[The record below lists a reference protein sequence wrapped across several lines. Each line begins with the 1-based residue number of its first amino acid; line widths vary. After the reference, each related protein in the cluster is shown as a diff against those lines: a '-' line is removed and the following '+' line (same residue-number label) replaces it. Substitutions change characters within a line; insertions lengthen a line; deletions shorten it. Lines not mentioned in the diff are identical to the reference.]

1 MKFIL
6 IIFLSLFVFKAHSEC
21 TIQTAIDGAIGP
33 ATMDTLSRSLYKAKK
48 NKCESLLLLVNTPG
62 GSLASTRK
70 IVEEILASPVPV
82 MCFVYPKGGHAGS
95 AGAII
100 LQACHVSGA
109 TQATNIGAATPII
122 ATGKDMPKDLRNKMI
137 NDTTSWLEGLA
148 RLRNRNIQFAKDIV
162 TDAKAVSSTE
172 ALKIGAIDLLAED
185 IESFLKQANGLKV
198 KLQQKDNVPVS
209 TGPIIVFEKDLRTKI
224 LTIVANP
231 EWSYLLFMGSLGLLY
246 FEITHPGT
254 IAPGVIGGL
263 GLVISLI
270 SMQQMNVEWGGLA
283 LIVLGL
289 IFFILE
295 AFVPSFGIL
304 GIGGVISFFLGSVF
318 LYDPEKT
325 GGYSLPMD
333 VILPTTILLSLL
345 VFGIAYLAYST
356 RRIKK
361 LGGDEGWV
369 NEEAV
374 VFKLKNPN
382 EGQVHI
388 KGETWKFESKEALE
402 IDQKVVVTDR
412 KGLTL
417 KVKSKSNQKGE

>member
-1 MKFIL
+1 MKL
-6 IIFLSLFVFKAHSEC
+6 FLLTFLFLFSFKAYSEC
-21 TIQTAIDGAIGP
+21 TVQAPIDGAIGP
-33 ATMDTLSRSLYKAKK
+33 ASMDILERSLSKAKNNNCK
-48 NKCESLLLLVNTPG
+48 SLLLLVNTPG

-70 IVEEILASPVPV
+70 IVEEILAAPIPV

-109 TQATNIGAATPII
+109 TRATNIGAATPII
-122 ATGKDMPKDLRNKMI
+122 ATGQEMPKDLRNKMI

-148 RLRNRNIQFAKDIV
+148 RLRGRDIQFAKDIV

-172 ALKIGAIDLLAED
+172 ALEIGAIDLLAED
-185 IESFLKQANGLKV
+185 VPSFLDQAKGKEVLIGESEKQAVEIG
-198 KLQQKDNVPVS
+198 PVV
-209 TGPIIVFEKDLRTKI
+209 IFEKDLRHKI
-224 LTIVANP
+224 LSLVANP
-231 EWSYLLFMGSLGLLY
+231 EWSYLIFMGSLGLLY

-254 IAPGVIGGL
+254 IAPGVIGGV

-289 IFFILE
+289 VFFILE

-304 GIGGVISFFLGSVF
+304 GVGGVISFFIGSVF

-345 VFGIAYLAYST
+345 VFGVAYLAYST
-356 RRIKK
+356 RKIKT
-361 LGGDEGWV
+361 LGGDEDWT

-374 VFKLKNPN
+374 VSKLKNPQ

-388 KGETWKFESKEALE
+388 KGEIWGFESEVPVELE
-402 IDQKVVVTDR
+402 QKVIVVKR
-412 KGLTL
+412 QGLKL
-417 KVKSKSNQKGE
+417 KVKPKS

>member
-1 MKFIL
+1 MKWIFFVIL
-6 IIFLSLFVFKAHSEC
+6 FLFNTYAFADC
-21 TIQTAIDGAIGP
+21 TVQAPIDGAIGP
-33 ATMDTLSRSLYKAKK
+33 ASMDTLQRSLSKAKNNNCK
-48 NKCESLLLLVNTPG
+48 SLLLVVNTPG

-70 IVEEILASPVPV
+70 IVEEILASPIPV

-109 TQATNIGAATPII
+109 TRATNIGAATPII
-122 ATGKDMPKDLRNKMI
+122 ATGQEMPKDLRNKMI

-148 RLRNRNIQFAKDIV
+148 RLRGRNIQFAKDIV

-172 ALKIGAIDLLAED
+172 ALKLGAIDILAED
-185 IESFLKQANGLKV
+185 IPGFLKQAKDRKV
-198 KLQQKDNVPVS
+198 LIGENEEQAVEVGS
-209 TGPIIVFEKDLRTKI
+209 IVVFEKDLRHKI
-224 LTIVANP
+224 LSLVANP
-231 EWSYLLFMGSLGLLY
+231 EWSYLIFMGSLGLLY

-254 IAPGVIGGL
+254 IAPGVIGGV

-289 IFFILE
+289 VFFILE

-304 GIGGVISFFLGSVF
+304 GVGGVISFFIGSVF

-325 GGYSLPMD
+325 GGYSLPLD

-345 VFGIAYLAYST
+345 VFGVAYLAYST
-356 RRIKK
+356 RKIKT
-361 LGGDEGWV
+361 LGGDEDWT

-374 VFKLKNPN
+374 VTKLKSST

-388 KGETWKFESKEALE
+388 KGETWKFESETPVQE
-402 IDQKVVVTDR
+402 EQKVLVVSR

-417 KVKSKSNQKGE
+417 KVKPKS